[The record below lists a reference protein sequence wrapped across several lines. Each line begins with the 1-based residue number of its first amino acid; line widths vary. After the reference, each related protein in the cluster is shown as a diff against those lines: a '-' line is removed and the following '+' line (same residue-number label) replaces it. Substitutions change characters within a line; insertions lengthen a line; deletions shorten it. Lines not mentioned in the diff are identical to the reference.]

1 MQNINRWRSKPPFYF
16 KSGQFDTRGLWVHNT
31 NVVMSLN
38 WFKRKKLRS
47 GAYLFNYFSSLR
59 KKISKK
65 KSTILNREHQKF
77 LALVLPKRQP
87 HTNMSFKQLLIQD
100 WCNFSVRQLFLK
112 ETRPYHWFQ
121 SHEYIVSV
129 TRWIK
134 FIEFLM
140 CHTIPCTYLYLTSCS
155 NMFFCNVL
163 GLAAWDGINP
173 DAVEKSDLCISTSSS
188 IVMYW

>member
-1 MQNINRWRSKPPFYF
+1 MAFQTTILFQIWSVWHQRTLSAQYECCYE
-16 KSGQFDTRGLWVHNT
+16 SQFG
-31 NVVMSLN
+31 SEGKN
-38 WFKRKKLRS
+38 WDLVLTYSTISVLSEKK
-47 GAYLFNYFSSLR
+47 YQ
-59 KKISKK
+59 K
-65 KSTILNREHQKF
+65 KSTILNREHQKL

-87 HTNMSFKQLLIQD
+87 HRNMSFKQLLIQD
-100 WCNFSVRQLFLK
+100 WCNFSVRPLFLK
-112 ETRPYHWFQ
+112 ETWPYHWFQ
-121 SHEYIVSV
+121 SHEYIVCV

-140 CHTIPCTYLYLTSCS
+140 CHNNLYLYLTSCS

>member
-1 MQNINRWRSKPPFYF
+1 MAFRSVPTTLLFRIWSVWHQRTLSAQYECCYESQLVQKEETEIWCLLIQLF
-16 KSGQFDTRGLWVHNT
+16 QF
-31 NVVMSLN
+31 SQ
-38 WFKRKKLRS
+38 K
-47 GAYLFNYFSSLR
+47 

-87 HTNMSFKQLLIQD
+87 HRNMSFKQLLIQD
-100 WCNFSVRQLFLK
+100 WCNFSVRLLFLK
-112 ETRPYHWFQ
+112 ETRPYHRFQ
-121 SHEYIVSV
+121 SHEYIVCV
-129 TRWIK
+129 RRWIK

-140 CHTIPCTYLYLTSCS
+140 CHNTLYLYLTSCS

>member
-16 KSGQFDTRGLWVHNT
+16 KFGQFDTRGLWVHNT

-59 KKISKK
+59 KI
-65 KSTILNREHQKF
+65 STILNREHQKF

-100 WCNFSVRQLFLK
+100 WCNFSVRLLFLK

-121 SHEYIVSV
+121 SHEYIVCV

-140 CHTIPCTYLYLTSCS
+140 CHNTLYLYLTSCS